1 MVTHVHTMCSMSAN
15 LTHIMLL
22 QLHDAMCKAR
32 VFETAE
38 GLKKAQKVKF
48 AIY

>member
-1 MVTHVHTMCSMSAN
+1 
-15 LTHIMLL
+15 MLL

-48 AIY
+48 AIYLKKKLIRKLLFNYIFVT